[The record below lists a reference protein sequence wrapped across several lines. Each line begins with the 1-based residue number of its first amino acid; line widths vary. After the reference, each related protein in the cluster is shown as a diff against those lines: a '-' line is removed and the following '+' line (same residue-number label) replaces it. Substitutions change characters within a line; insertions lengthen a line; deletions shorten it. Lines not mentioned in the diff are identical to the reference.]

1 MFCKNCGKEIDDN
14 ALVCPNCGVATEKM
28 QQEAAITATAEA
40 PATKKVNVC
49 AILGLIFSILAF
61 VGIWVFGWLFYIGAP
76 AALVLSIVG
85 IVMSKKLNNGKGLAI
100 AGLVV
105 TIFDVVF
112 YLIFLFV
119 LVALI
124 YGAVA

>member
-14 ALVCPNCGVATEKM
+14 ALICPNCGVATDKL
-28 QQEAAITATAEA
+28 QQDTATTVTAEA
-40 PATKKVNVC
+40 PAAKKVNVC
-49 AILGLIFSILAF
+49 AILGLVFSILAF

-76 AALVLSIVG
+76 VALVLSIVG
-85 IVMSKKLNNGKGLAI
+85 LVLSKKLGTGKGLAI

-119 LVALI
+119 IVAFI
-124 YGAVA
+124 YGTVL